1 MLKVGTQVE
10 VDSHGKG
17 IIALDNQDGTWN
29 VELDDGSE
37 GDFETYK
44 LKACKDQSLEQ
55 LSVPTAIVMDSGA
68 RIVRQP
74 ELEDKPKGW
83 TRFVCFS
90 DTHGKHELIAK
101 QNYPQADVLLHA
113 GDFTNTGELEEV
125 ESFAK
130 WLSAYPA
137 KHKIVVAGN
146 HDITFHEEYYLDR
159 GAARFHRQAVAD
171 PNTGEVNF
179 KTKPYDCSK
188 VRELLKGNG
197 NIYLED
203 GIANICGYSIYGS
216 PWQPEFCDWAF
227 MLPRGQPMREIWAK
241 VPESVDVLLTHTPP
255 CGFGDR
261 SSSLA
266 RVGCEM
272 LTQAIQQRAVSV
284 NVSGHIH
291 SGYGWTSDDTTLY
304 INASTCDRDYR
315 PINPPVVF
323 DLPPPDEL
331 RAATQQL
338 AKARQKRQP
347 SELKGGYAPRVLLQ
361 EV

>member
-1 MLKVGTQVE
+1 MVKVGTQVE

-17 IIALDNQDGTWN
+17 IVALDNDDGTWN
-29 VELDDGSE
+29 IEFDDGSE
-37 GDFETYK
+37 GDFETCK
-44 LKACKDQSLEQ
+44 LKMCEDQSLEL
-55 LSVPTAIVMDSGA
+55 LSLPLAIVMESGA

-74 ELEDKPKGW
+74 HLEAKPEGW

-90 DTHGKHELIAK
+90 DTHGKHYSIAK

-113 GDFTNTGELEEV
+113 GDFTNTGELEQV
-125 ESFAK
+125 ESFST
-130 WLSAYPA
+130 WLDAYPA
-137 KHKIVVAGN
+137 KHKIVIAGN
-146 HDITFHEEYYLDR
+146 HDITFHEEYYSDR
-159 GAARFHRQAVAD
+159 GAARFHRQAVPDAD
-171 PNTGEVNF
+171 TGELNF

-203 GIANICGYSIYGS
+203 GMEDVCGYTIYGS

-227 MLPRGQPMREIWAK
+227 MLPRGQRMREIWAN

-255 CGFGDR
+255 FGFGDR
-261 SSSLA
+261 CSSNA

-272 LTQAIQQRAVSV
+272 LTAAIQQRAVSV

-291 SGYGWTSDDTTLY
+291 SGYGCTLDDTTLY
-304 INASTCDRDYR
+304 INASTCDHDYR
-315 PINPPVVF
+315 PINAPVVF
-323 DLPPPDEL
+323 DLPPPEEL
-331 RAATQQL
+331 RAATRRL
-338 AKARQKRQP
+338 AQARQKHQP
-347 SELKGGYAPRVLLQ
+347 NISENGYAPRALLQ